1 MRFLIATGLYPP
13 EIGGPAT
20 HTITLE
26 RYLPKVGISV
36 RVAPFSLVRGHM
48 RGIRHFL
55 YILACFRMAKGA
67 DLVYALDPFSVGLP
81 ALIVARMRGI
91 PFVLR
96 VAGDYAWEQGVQR
109 YSVTDQLDTFAKKKA
124 GYGFFVS
131 ILKRVQLYV
140 ASHADLVVVPS
151 EYMKKIV
158 HAWGVDTKKIEVVY
172 TSFEPELALGNRRT
186 LRGLLRF
193 KGKMIISIGRL
204 VPWKGFIALIEL
216 VPELV
221 KRYPDMRLFIVG
233 SGPDMPELEKRIKEL
248 DVEKY
253 VSLGG
258 ALDHDVMLRYIQA
271 SDMFVL
277 NTGYEGF
284 SHLLLEV
291 MSVGTPIV
299 TSNVGGNTELI
310 EHDKNGLLVSYNNK
324 KQLMRSIMSV
334 LDSQALRKRLAE
346 GGLKELERFTHQKM
360 IERLVPLLLK
370 VLRH

>member
-20 HTITLE
+20 HTVTLE
-26 RYLPKVGISV
+26 RYLPQIGITVSVLPFASV
-36 RVAPFSLVRGHM
+36 RRHI
-48 RGIRHFL
+48 RGIRHLL
-55 YILACFRMAKGA
+55 YFFACIKALKGV
-67 DLVYALDPFSVGLP
+67 DLLYALDPFSVGLP
-81 ALIVARMRGI
+81 ALLAARIKGV

-96 VAGDYAWEQGVQR
+96 VAGDYAWEQGVGR
-109 YSVTDQLDTFAKKKA
+109 YGVTDKLDVFASKTS
-124 GYGFFVS
+124 GYGLFVS
-131 ILKRVQLYV
+131 ILKRVQLFV
-140 ASHADLVVVPS
+140 ARNADLVIVPS

-158 HAWGVDTKKIEVVY
+158 HAWGVDAKTIEVVY

-204 VPWKGFIALIEL
+204 VPWKGFTALIEL

-221 KRYPDMRLFIVG
+221 KRYADMRLFIVG
-233 SGPDMPELEKRIKEL
+233 SGPDMPLLEKRIKEL
-248 DVEKY
+248 DIEKY

-258 ALDHDVMLRYIQA
+258 SLDHEIMLRYIQA
-271 SDMFVL
+271 ADVFVL
-277 NTGYEGF
+277 NTNYEGF

-299 TSNVGGNTELI
+299 TTNVGGNTELI
-310 EHDKNGLLVSYNNK
+310 EHDKNGLLVGYNNK
-324 KQLMRSIMSV
+324 KQLLRSIVQV
-334 LDSQALRKRLAE
+334 LDSPVVRKRLVD
-346 GGLKELERFTHQKM
+346 GGVKELGQFTHQKM

-370 VLRH
+370 VLRR